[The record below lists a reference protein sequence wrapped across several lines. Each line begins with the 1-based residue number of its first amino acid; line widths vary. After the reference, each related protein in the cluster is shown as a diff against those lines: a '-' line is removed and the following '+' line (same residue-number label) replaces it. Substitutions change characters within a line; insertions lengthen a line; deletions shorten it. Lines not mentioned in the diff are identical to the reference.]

1 MKNFVIHRYPRKK
14 ILNITNT
21 KAIRSNYK
29 PIRGWIANFQKKI
42 ETQVVQRIKSQPK
55 CIKIYLVAV
64 DPRCERK
71 TKKKKEEEEE
81 RKKKK
86 EWQGE
91 RKTYLSQF
99 RLTDAAMEAVACERW
114 PVWTNQPLLPF
125 PEQGLLSA
133 KNALAKRRNFY
144 RRASRLCKLCCY
156 KEDAGVG

>member
-1 MKNFVIHRYPRKK
+1 MAALSASDIELRTNEKEKK
-14 ILNITNT
+14 NT
-21 KAIRSNYK
+21 K
-29 PIRGWIANFQKKI
+29 
-42 ETQVVQRIKSQPK
+42 
-55 CIKIYLVAV
+55 
-64 DPRCERK
+64 
-71 TKKKKEEEEE
+71 E

-86 EWQGE
+86 EWQRE

-114 PVWTNQPLLPF
+114 PVWANQPLLPF

-144 RRASRLCKLCCY
+144 RRASRLCKLSCY